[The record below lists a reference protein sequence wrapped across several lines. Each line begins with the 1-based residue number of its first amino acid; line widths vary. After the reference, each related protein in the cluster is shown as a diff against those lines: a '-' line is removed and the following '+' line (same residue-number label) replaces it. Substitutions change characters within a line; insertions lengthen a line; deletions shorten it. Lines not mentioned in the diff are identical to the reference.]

1 MRVFTVVNAVLW
13 LALFVMWLPYVS
25 LFGLSDPVS
34 QQVMLIL
41 GITAVLMAFLF
52 GYRLSRRRPILG

>member
-1 MRVFTVVNAVLW
+1 MRAFTVVNVVLW

-34 QQVMLIL
+34 QQVMSIL
-41 GITAVLMAFLF
+41 GITAVLMLFLAA
-52 GYRLSRRRPILG
+52 YRIRRRRPILG

>member
-1 MRVFTVVNAVLW
+1 MRVFTVVNVVLW

-34 QQVMLIL
+34 QQVMSIL
-41 GITAVLMAFLF
+41 GITAVLMLFLAA
-52 GYRLSRRRPILG
+52 YRISRRRPILG